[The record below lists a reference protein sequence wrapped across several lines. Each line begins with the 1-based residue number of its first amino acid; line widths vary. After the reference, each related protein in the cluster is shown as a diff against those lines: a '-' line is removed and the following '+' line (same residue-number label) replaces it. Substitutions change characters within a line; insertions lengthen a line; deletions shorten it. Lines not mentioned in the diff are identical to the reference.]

1 MTEPDTITREAGS
14 PGTRAERPRPITLSH
29 RLEFA
34 GYIAIRALMRAL
46 PFKLASDMMAWL
58 WQLIAPRMH
67 RHERALK
74 HLRLAYPE
82 KTDAE
87 REAIAHAMW
96 GHLGRTMAES
106 FVIDR
111 IAASADMISFAIPPD
126 VQKFIDEK
134 RPMILAG
141 LHLGNWELA
150 AVGGSQ
156 NDLKIDLAGVYQR
169 ILNPLVDRSIRNAR
183 APYYSAGLY
192 TKGHDTVKTLMRLM
206 RQGKCIGIVSDLRDN
221 RGLPVPFF
229 GQVANSSPFP
239 AMLSV
244 LYDAPIVAVQ
254 CVRLTPS
261 SFRIELETVVAT
273 DGANRD
279 ETIAARTAALH
290 AVFERFIRRN
300 PEQWMWAHRRWDI
313 ERRY

>member
-1 MTEPDTITREAGS
+1 MTKSDTITREAGTPES
-14 PGTRAERPRPITLSH
+14 RSERPRHISFGH
-29 RLEFA
+29 RLEYA
-34 GYIAIRALMRAL
+34 GYLLIRAAIRAL
-46 PFKLASDMMAWL
+46 PFELASDLMAWL
-58 WQLIAPRMH
+58 WQLIAPHMF

-82 KTDAE
+82 KTEVE
-87 REAIAHAMW
+87 RAAIAHAMW

-111 IAASADMISFAIPPD
+111 IANSADMITLEISPEI
-126 VQKFIDEK
+126 QKFIDEK

-156 NDLKIDLAGVYQR
+156 LELDLAGVYQR
-169 ILNPLVDRSIRNAR
+169 ILNPLVDNAIRQAR
-183 APYYSAGLY
+183 LPYYPSGLY
-192 TKGHDTVKTLMRLM
+192 TKGHDTVKILMRLM
-206 RQGKCIGIVSDLRDN
+206 RQGKSIGIVSDLRDN

-229 GQVANSSPFP
+229 GQLANSSPFP

-254 CVRLTPS
+254 CVRLKYNA
-261 SFRIELETVVAT
+261 FRVVLELVTARDSES
-273 DGANRD
+273 RD
-279 ETIAARTAALH
+279 EMIAARTAELH
-290 AVFERFIRRN
+290 AIFERFVRRN
-300 PEQWMWAHRRWDI
+300 PEQWMWAHRRWDQPQK
-313 ERRY
+313 Y